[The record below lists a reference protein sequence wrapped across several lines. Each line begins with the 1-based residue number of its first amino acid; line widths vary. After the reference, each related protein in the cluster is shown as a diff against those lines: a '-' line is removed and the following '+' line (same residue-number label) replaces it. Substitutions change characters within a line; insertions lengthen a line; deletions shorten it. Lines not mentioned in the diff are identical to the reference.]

1 MASETNAATDFV
13 QEQDIIVL
21 AAAAVV
27 VLVLCGVCCC
37 CTGFFS
43 GIARRLGCRKTVRDC
58 CSPFSNPNPSFLC
71 ASSRPFFTL
80 SPPLSK
86 LGVTQTRQGF

>member
-37 CTGFFS
+37 CTGVFS

-58 CSPFSNPNPSFLC
+58 CIPRSSVPRLVH
-71 ASSRPFFTL
+71 SSRFL
-80 SPPLSK
+80 PLF
-86 LGVTQTRQGF
+86 LN